1 MSSFNISPAALAALR
16 ARVNAIKPITPTP
29 SARLTSP
36 DPMPPE
42 THKPAH
48 DDGLFA
54 ASPHGLSVPGN
65 TPATPT
71 ERIDLEIDA
80 NLSTYLHAIA
90 ADPQIH
96 NVRLIGPTGCGKT
109 SIGQWLAQ
117 ETRRPSLI
125 MDCAVIREPRDWF
138 GYRTI
143 VNSQITWVDSTFV
156 RTVEAGNAIIVLD
169 ELNRAPASVLNGL
182 FGLLD
187 HRRECHVEE
196 RGRPVRVGPNTIFMA
211 TTNVG
216 AKYVGASP
224 IDSAIRNRFAR
235 VIEVSYLNPTEEANL
250 LTRRTNLPLAQASA
264 LCEVA
269 ATTRSKTSA
278 IEAFSTRELL
288 AIAYDL
294 HRFGEQSLRYTM
306 LSKVEDPAQRAALAT
321 LLTGKFPSIMGTV
334 TSTTTNTEPF

>member
-1 MSSFNISPAALAALR
+1 MNISPAALAALR
-16 ARVNAIKPITPTP
+16 ARVNAVTAAKTVPPAT
-29 SARLTSP
+29 RLTTP

-54 ASPHGLSVPGN
+54 QSPHGLPVAGN
-65 TPATPT
+65 TPASPAP
-71 ERIDLEIDA
+71 ERIDLEIDPH
-80 NLSTYLHAIA
+80 LSAYLHALA
-90 ADPQIH
+90 SAPGIH
-96 NVRLIGPTGCGKT
+96 NLRLIGPTGCGKT

-125 MDCAVIREPRDWF
+125 MDCAVVREPRDWF

-143 VNSQITWVDSTFV
+143 VNGQIQWVDSAFV
-156 RTVEAGNAIIVLD
+156 RTIEAGNAIVILD
-169 ELNRAPASVLNGL
+169 ELNRAPSAVLNGL

-187 HRRECHVEE
+187 HRRESHVEE

-224 IDSAIRNRFAR
+224 IDSAIRNRFSR
-235 VIEVSYLNPTEEANL
+235 VIEVSYLNDTPETNL
-250 LTRRTNLPLAQASA
+250 LVRRTGISTEHASS
-264 LCEVA
+264 LVA
-269 ATTRSKTSA
+269 VANTTRSKTSA
-278 IEAFSTRELL
+278 IEAISTRELL
-288 AIAYDL
+288 AVAYDL
-294 HRFGEQSLRYTM
+294 RHFGEQSMRYTM

-321 LLTGKFPSIMGTV
+321 LLAGKFPNIMGDAAI
-334 TSTTTNTEPF
+334 TTTNTEPF